1 MSEPH
6 TTIRARIVIIALAA
20 FLAPILARPVDAR
33 AATKQPDIILIVTDD
48 QRSDTM
54 RFMPFTSSFFGT
66 VFENAFVTNPT
77 CCPSRTT
84 IMTGTYSYTNGVW
97 NNKARYGGW
106 PQFQAHGWA
115 DRSVATVL
123 QDGGYIT
130 GLFGKF
136 LNAWDDTIPSGWDRF
151 AGHAAAGLRGADSPY
166 YDYTLRYD
174 DGSYEDFGHEPEDY
188 SGDVLTEQAIAFMDV
203 APYAPHFTYLSF
215 NAPHSASGPTPP
227 VPGPTEAT
235 TPVAPF
241 SFTPNFMEPDITDK
255 PAYIG
260 GSEDEPRAVSYYR
273 HWNKAYARSLMSVDR
288 NVRDLVEAQM
298 ARDPGLDDTL
308 FLFIGDNGLEIG
320 NHQWLGKAVPY
331 EESIHV
337 PLLAQGYGMVPGT
350 VDDLVTNVDVLPTIL
365 HAAGGLTAPWAI
377 EGTSLFA
384 PTHRRY
390 VLIEGAADAH
400 AFCGVRMR
408 HSKLVR
414 YGSGE
419 WEYYN
424 LRTDPYELS
433 SKPGAARARALR
445 AVAREAC
452 SGRLPPG
459 WPRLG
464 L

>member
-33 AATKQPDIILIVTDD
+33 AATKQPDIILIITDD

-54 RFMPFTSSFFGT
+54 RYLPFTSSFFGT
-66 VFENAFVTNPT
+66 VFENAFITNPT
-77 CCPSRTT
+77 CCPSRTA

-97 NNKARYGGW
+97 TNEARNGGW

-123 QDGGYIT
+123 QDGGYVT

-151 AGHAAAGLRGADSPY
+151 AGHAAAGLHGADSPY
-166 YDYTLRYD
+166 YDYTLRHE

-188 SGDVLTEQAIAFMDV
+188 SGDVLTEQAIAFMDDE
-203 APYAPHFTYLSF
+203 PYAPHFTYLSL
-215 NAPHSASGPTPP
+215 NAPHSANGSTPP
-227 VPGPTEAT
+227 VPGPPEAA
-235 TPVAPF
+235 TPVEPF
-241 SFTPNFMEPDITDK
+241 SFTPNFLEADISDK

-260 GSEDEPRAVSYYR
+260 GSEEEPRAYYR
-273 HWNKAYARSLMSVDR
+273 RWNEAYARSLMSVDR
-288 NVRDLVEAQM
+288 NVRGLVEAQM
-298 ARDPGLDDTL
+298 ARDPGLENTL

-320 NHQWLGKAVPY
+320 NHRRLGKAVPY

-365 HAAGGLTAPWAI
+365 QAAGLTAPWAI
-377 EGTSLFA
+377 EGTSLYA
-384 PTHRRY
+384 PEHRRY
-390 VLIEGAADAH
+390 VLIEGAAPAH
-400 AFCGVRMR
+400 SFCGVRMR

-424 LRTDPYELS
+424 LRSDPYELS

-452 SGRLPPG
+452 SGRLPPD

>member
-1 MSEPH
+1 MSDPQ
-6 TTIRARIVIIALAA
+6 TTIRARIVFILLAA
-20 FLAPILARPVDAR
+20 LLTPIVARPVDAR
-33 AATKQPDIILIVTDD
+33 AATRQPDIILIITDD

-54 RFMPFTSSFFGT
+54 RYMPFTSSFFGT
-66 VFENAFVTNPT
+66 VFDNAFITNPT

-97 NNKARYGGW
+97 TNEARYGGW

-115 DRSVATVL
+115 DRSVATIL
-123 QDGGYIT
+123 QDGGYVT

-136 LNAWDDTIPSGWDRF
+136 LNVWDDTIPSGWDRF
-151 AGHAAAGLRGADSPY
+151 AGHAAAGLHGADSPY
-166 YDYTLRYD
+166 YDYTLRYE
-174 DGSYEDFGHEPEDY
+174 DGSYEDFGHDPEDY
-188 SGDVLTEQAIAFMDV
+188 SGDVLTQQAIAFLDDR
-203 APYAPHFTYLSF
+203 PYEPHFIYLSL
-215 NAPHSASGPTPP
+215 NAPHSANGSTPP
-227 VPGPTEAT
+227 VPGPAEEAAA
-235 TPVAPF
+235 VVPF
-241 SFTPNFMEPDITDK
+241 SFTPNFLESDIGDK

-260 GSEDEPRAVSYYR
+260 ETQDEPRPVSYYR
-273 HWNKAYARSLMSVDR
+273 HWNKAYARSLLSVDG
-288 NVRDLVEAQM
+288 NVRELVEAQM

-320 NHQWLGKAVPY
+320 NHRRSGKAVPY

-337 PLLAQGYGMVPGT
+337 PLLAQGYSMVPGT
-350 VDDLVTNVDVLPTIL
+350 VDDLVTNVDLFPTIL
-365 HAAGGLTAPWAI
+365 QAAGLTAPWPV
-377 EGTSLFA
+377 EGTSLFTPA
-384 PTHRRY
+384 HRRY

-400 AFCGVRMR
+400 SFCGVRLR

-419 WEYYN
+419 WEFYN
-424 LRTDPYELS
+424 LRTDPYELA

-445 AVAREAC
+445 AVARDAC

>member
-1 MSEPH
+1 
-6 TTIRARIVIIALAA
+6 
-20 FLAPILARPVDAR
+20 
-33 AATKQPDIILIVTDD
+33 
-48 QRSDTM
+48 
-54 RFMPFTSSFFGT
+54 
-66 VFENAFVTNPT
+66 
-77 CCPSRTT
+77 
-84 IMTGTYSYTNGVW
+84 
-97 NNKARYGGW
+97 
-106 PQFQAHGWA
+106 
-115 DRSVATVL
+115 
-123 QDGGYIT
+123 
-130 GLFGKF
+130 
-136 LNAWDDTIPSGWDRF
+136 
-151 AGHAAAGLRGADSPY
+151 
-166 YDYTLRYD
+166 
-174 DGSYEDFGHEPEDY
+174 
-188 SGDVLTEQAIAFMDV
+188 
-203 APYAPHFTYLSF
+203 
-215 NAPHSASGPTPP
+215 
-227 VPGPTEAT
+227 
-235 TPVAPF
+235 
-241 SFTPNFMEPDITDK
+241 
-255 PAYIG
+255 
-260 GSEDEPRAVSYYR
+260 
-273 HWNKAYARSLMSVDR
+273 MSVDR

-320 NHQWLGKAVPY
+320 NHLWLGKAVPY

-365 HAAGGLTAPWAI
+365 QAAGGLTAPWAI
-377 EGTSLFA
+377 EGTSLSVPA
-384 PTHRRY
+384 HRRY

-433 SKPGAARARALR
+433 SKPGTARARALR